1 MKCRLCFLFLCVCGI
16 AALSPCRAE
25 LTVKRTSPEAKQVGD
40 VWRVKAAD
48 PGSSATSTDVEI
60 TGTTTVKAMS
70 VSVTA
75 ENSQK
80 QTSASVA
87 PTSTDW
93 RLSLTVDESD
103 YNKNLTLRF
112 NAGLD
117 NGSGGINAE
126 TATIILYVDS
136 KAPGPLRADINRSPS
151 GSAEFF
157 VKFKDADL
165 DVGSLSGENFL
176 ILEEVLTQSS
186 SRVFRR
192 VFLQGDPTLMTGG
205 DSVRLIVPN
214 LNPGSYYVWVH
225 TVRDLVG
232 NPMSTPN
239 SLVFLDT
246 SIKAPSGGVVIGP
259 LSVAGGQIRGE
270 QVEYPRFL
278 HVGGEKASDI
288 DPGDRV
294 DTRVVNLYYM
304 RDARQVAE
312 IINRNIQDLNQVGY
326 DEAQR
331 AAERARSVASDAVDQ
346 RRFRETQSVEAAIAT
361 RQTEARIR
369 ETQDKLAQAREQ
381 KNAAAIQQ
389 KELDEAIVATLGG
402 QPVASL
408 DAAISST
415 ESDIRRD
422 RDAVLAKENA
432 LNQANQDLATLK
444 TNFPA
449 NDPAVLKQEKQI
461 QTLQNEIAMLQSNV
475 ANNTRK
481 ISTLRALQAKKVVT
495 EAAVTTATKAVGA
508 LEADL
513 SADKLPAQLQRQQ
526 EAEIQERNQVLQ
538 AEQREL
544 RTSQEQF
551 RQEVNAGLADRNSYA
566 KGKPESK
573 DPVAQVTISVVGT
586 SRLQLRGPVKGLN
599 KICRMIH
606 QLDSPVGQ
614 VKVGIHTV
622 QINGEHGDRMD
633 FVYERINQDIAHS
646 RFLVNA
652 SGQLL
657 RRAVQEVANEV
668 ALAADQGYLPPDCPP
683 ELTAGTA
690 TLNGAVQ
697 SSQDLRDR
705 RYLYAFFGSDFISE
719 LEEMDS
725 ELLNTEN
732 KLLSLHSMDTI
743 SLAGAMFVMAHADH
757 PVRLQI
763 LSRFQELIASELPMR
778 EAEFVQS
785 LTHVTRHGKSLD
797 HRFRKAMKIDE
808 KQGAEIYFNAARTY
822 HFPNTI
828 SFFNNQI
835 STPGTLNPVQQAT
848 LKMAQALKAQ
858 LTAEIEYTNF
868 VVQRSLLETV
878 DNELEEEY
886 LKQSKLAVWKRRE
899 AEEALE
905 KLAATSASQFELVLQ
920 SLDQA
925 ARINDTA
932 EYQVAAESMRRKL
945 QDINRVEL
953 MDQVYRIIKS
963 APRDDSGGYLKKDEL
978 REQLGEVIEAA
989 FDVRFL
995 GNTVADLLEQPLKV
1009 WTEKAKEYSE
1019 KKEKYT
1025 ETNAIAS
1032 VQQEMVEAARKR
1044 LLSKRLLEQ
1053 FMDDQEEKSVEL
1065 MEALRSHASNVDNYL
1080 KRLATAVDE
1089 DVAAQF
1095 YEPAFQRIRRVSRTW
1110 DVTLSQIETTTVLT
1124 NNRTMALVSPAASF
1138 EFNLPKRDILIKE
1151 AMDGAKAL
1159 ALEYGN
1165 LMKDGTFLA
1174 GTSMLA
1180 GTPPEGIVG
1189 NNAPIQNLPGLNN
1202 SQEFGSELQKLIP
1215 EPAIYKFETGTGF
1228 AVQPVIQPDGNSII
1242 YGFDYTYTTQVREPV
1257 RANEKH
1263 LGRVKRHF
1271 VRTDV
1276 QTSSYELREISRY
1289 TVALKASRT
1298 DRGVPLFEDI
1308 PLIGA
1313 AFRPLPSEE
1322 SSLQTNIILGSST
1335 IYPTVYDLMG
1345 LRWSQ
1350 HVDQMSSESLKVQ
1363 KQELLQRRDHVRDHL
1378 IRTTREEVYRSIG
1391 LETPASPDVQLI
1403 VPERQ

>member
-1 MKCRLCFLFLCVCGI
+1 MTSRLRFLLLCICGI
-16 AALSPCRAE
+16 AALPQCQAE
-25 LTVKRTSPEAKQVGD
+25 VTLRIESATAKQVGD
-40 VWRVKAAD
+40 VWRVQAA
-48 PGSSATSTDVEI
+48 GGNDVTNVQI
-60 TGTTTVKAMS
+60 VVTFPKGTTYVAGSIRNARSNSTAVKP
-70 VSVTA
+70 VSPVASDTSKTIQASIEKSDRDTNLELTVTA
-75 ENSQK
+75 IIGPVADGKSE
-80 QTSASVA
+80 SA
-87 PTSTDW
+87 
-93 RLSLTVDESD
+93 
-103 YNKNLTLRF
+103 
-112 NAGLD
+112 
-117 NGSGGINAE
+117 
-126 TATIILYVDS
+126 IILIYVDS
-136 KAPGPLRADINRSPS
+136 TKPSPLQPVIEQFPGGGATIVVP
-151 GSAEFF
+151 F
-157 VKFKDADL
+157 VDADL
-165 DVGSLSGENFL
+165 DPKSMRNGNFR
-176 ILEEVLTQSS
+176 IFEEVKPQEGAV
-186 SRVFRR
+186 VFRR
-192 VFLQGDPTLMTGG
+192 IFPEGDPVLSG
-205 DSVRLIVPN
+205 DGRSVRLEIPN
-214 LNPGSYYVWVH
+214 LNPGAHYLQIHSVSDV
-225 TVRDLVG
+225 VG
-232 NPMSTPN
+232 NALDPADDSFTPN
-239 SLVFLDT
+239 ETEKGVYKSFN
-246 SIKAPSGGVVIGP
+246 ISGGQ
-259 LSVAGGQIRGE
+259 LRGQ

-326 DEAQR
+326 DKAQQ
-331 AAERARSVASDAVDQ
+331 AAERARGLANDAVDQ

-381 KNAAAIQQ
+381 KDAAEIKK
-389 KELDEAIVATLGG
+389 KELDEAIVSVLGG
-402 QPVASL
+402 QPVDTL
-408 DAAISST
+408 GTAISST
-415 ESDIRRD
+415 DAAIQKD
-422 RDAVLAKENA
+422 RTAIVGKEDELNKANETLGKLKNASPVDGAAVL
-432 LNQANQDLATLK
+432 Q
-444 TNFPA
+444 
-449 NDPAVLKQEKQI
+449 QEQQI
-461 QTLQNEIAMLQSNV
+461 QKLQNEIATLQSDV
-475 ANNTRK
+475 AEKTRK
-481 ISTLRALQAKKVVT
+481 VSVLLSLQAKKEVT
-495 EAAVTTATKAVGA
+495 ASASQTAKNAVNA
-508 LEADL
+508 LENEL
-513 SADKLPAQLQRQQ
+513 TSDKLPAQLQRQQ
-526 EAEIQERNQVLQ
+526 EAEIRERNLVLQ

-566 KGKPESK
+566 RGKPESK

-690 TLNGAVQ
+690 TLNGTVQ
-697 SSQDLRDR
+697 STQDLRDR

-732 KLLSLHSMDTI
+732 KLLSLHSMDSI
-743 SLAGAMFVMAHADH
+743 SLAGAMFVLAHADH
-757 PVRLQI
+757 PVRQQI
-763 LSRFQELIASELPMR
+763 LLRFQELIAGDLPMR

-808 KQGAEIYFNAARTY
+808 KQAAEIYFNAARTY

-868 VVQRSLLETV
+868 VVQRSLLETT
-878 DNELEEEY
+878 DGELEEEY
-886 LKQSKLAVWKRRE
+886 IRQFDLSVIKRQK
-899 AEEALE
+899 AEEASEKLTAASAPLYDLVIQSLEQAASEADEADYQLAAEIMRKRMEDVNQTALLDRIYSIIDSADNEREEGDASDSDVKEKISDLIESTFGVNQLLNGTVEDFLE
-905 KLAATSASQFELVLQ
+905 KPLATWTAKQDEYLQTKRQLTEARALEAVQKAS
-920 SLDQA
+920 
-925 ARINDTA
+925 
-932 EYQVAAESMRRKL
+932 AES
-945 QDINRVEL
+945 
-953 MDQVYRIIKS
+953 
-963 APRDDSGGYLKKDEL
+963 
-978 REQLGEVIEAA
+978 
-989 FDVRFL
+989 
-995 GNTVADLLEQPLKV
+995 
-1009 WTEKAKEYSE
+1009 AK
-1019 KKEKYT
+1019 
-1025 ETNAIAS
+1025 
-1032 VQQEMVEAARKR
+1032 KR

-1189 NNAPIQNLPGLNN
+1189 NNAPIQGLPGLNN

-1257 RANEKH
+1257 RADEKH

-1308 PLIGA
+1308 PVIGA
-1313 AFRPLPSEE
+1313 AFRPLPSQE

-1378 IRTTREEVYRSIG
+1378 IRTTREEVYKSIG

>member
-1 MKCRLCFLFLCVCGI
+1 MTSRLRFLLLCVCGI
-16 AALSPCRAE
+16 AALPQCQAE
-25 LTVKRTSPEAKQVGD
+25 VTLQITSPGAKQVGD

-48 PGSSATSTDVEI
+48 NNAATSVTVAVAALQDMATVDASFRNARHGDTKATP
-60 TGTTTVKAMS
+60 TGSGRTRTIDASVHPDDRNTNLELTVKATIKADS
-70 VSVTA
+70 NT
-75 ENSQK
+75 
-80 QTSASVA
+80 TS
-87 PTSTDW
+87 
-93 RLSLTVDESD
+93 E
-103 YNKNLTLRF
+103 F
-112 NAGLD
+112 
-117 NGSGGINAE
+117 
-126 TATIILYVDS
+126 ATILIHVDAT
-136 KAPGPLRADINRSPS
+136 KPIPLQPVIEKFPG
-151 GSAEFF
+151 GSATIVVPF
-157 VKFKDADL
+157 VDADL
-165 DVGSLSGENFL
+165 APDSLVNDNFR
-176 ILEEVLTQSS
+176 IFEEVTQASGAV
-186 SRVFRR
+186 VFRR
-192 VFLQGDPTLMTGG
+192 MFLAGDPVLSG
-205 DSVRLIVPN
+205 DGRSVRLEIPN
-214 LNPGSYYVWVH
+214 LNPGAHYLQIHS
-225 TVRDLVG
+225 VRDLVG
-232 NPMSTPN
+232 NALGQADVAFSP
-239 SLVFLDT
+239 VEDG
-246 SIKAPSGGVVIGP
+246 KGVKR
-259 LSVAGGQIRGE
+259 SFTVAGGQLRGQ

-278 HVGGEKASDI
+278 HVGGEKASNI

-326 DEAQR
+326 DKAQQ
-331 AAERARSVASDAVDQ
+331 AAERARGLANDAVDQ

-381 KNAAAIQQ
+381 KNAATIQQ
-389 KELDEAIVATLGG
+389 KELDEAIVSTLDG
-402 QPVASL
+402 QPAESL
-408 DAAISST
+408 PAAISTT
-415 ESDIRRD
+415 E
-422 RDAVLAKENA
+422 
-432 LNQANQDLATLK
+432 
-444 TNFPA
+444 
-449 NDPAVLKQEKQI
+449 
-461 QTLQNEIAMLQSNV
+461 NEINNKKETLSSKKEDLRKVSERLETLRNTPPVDGAEIDRQVKVARDLSSQIADLQADI
-475 ANNTRK
+475 ANSTGK

-495 EAAVTTATKAVGA
+495 DAAVAT
-508 LEADL
+508 L
-513 SADKLPAQLQRQQ
+513 STDVKSLGDQLAADKLPAQLQRQQ
-526 EAEIQERNQVLQ
+526 EAEIRERNQVLQ

-566 KGKPESK
+566 MGKPESK

-622 QINGEHGDRMD
+622 QLNGEHGDRMD

-690 TLNGAVQ
+690 TLNGTVQ
-697 SSQDLRDR
+697 STQDLRDR

-732 KLLSLHSMDTI
+732 KLLSLHSMDSI
-743 SLAGAMFVMAHADH
+743 SLAGAMFVLAHADH
-757 PVRLQI
+757 PVRQQI
-763 LSRFQELIASELPMR
+763 LLRFQELIAGDLPMR

-808 KQGAEIYFNAARTY
+808 KQAAEIYFNAARTY

-868 VVQRSLLETV
+868 VAERSLLETT
-878 DNELEEEY
+878 DGELEGEY
-886 LKQSKLAVWKRRE
+886 TKQWNRAVTKRQQ

-905 KLAATSASQFELVLQ
+905 ILAARAASICETLGSQLEEDGRDAGLQ
-920 SLDQA
+920 SLVRAGQIIRGELETLD
-925 ARINDTA
+925 RIEFVDGIYRKLDEKKKIGGSYNEDVLDDLGLYIEDAFSDGRGLGLNGGLGQYLPGEPLEKLEAMRRQYQSQRTVWA
-932 EYQVAAESMRRKL
+932 EAKTIEKVQFDLAES
-945 QDINRVEL
+945 
-953 MDQVYRIIKS
+953 
-963 APRDDSGGYLKKDEL
+963 
-978 REQLGEVIEAA
+978 
-989 FDVRFL
+989 
-995 GNTVADLLEQPLKV
+995 
-1009 WTEKAKEYSE
+1009 
-1019 KKEKYT
+1019 
-1025 ETNAIAS
+1025 
-1032 VQQEMVEAARKR
+1032 ARKR
-1044 LLSKRLLEQ
+1044 VLSKRLLEQ

-1189 NNAPIQNLPGLNN
+1189 NNAPIQGLPGLNN

-1378 IRTTREEVYRSIG
+1378 IRTTREEVYKSIG

-1403 VPERQ
+1403 LPDRQ

>member
-1 MKCRLCFLFLCVCGI
+1 MTSRLCFLFLCVFGMP
-16 AALSPCRAE
+16 ALPPCQAE
-25 LTVKRTSPEAKQVGD
+25 VTLKITSPTARQVGD
-40 VWRVKAAD
+40 VWRVQAD
-48 PGSSATSTDVEI
+48 SSGSTTASISVNAPEIMQDVVASFRNARHSETKATSTGS
-60 TGTTTVKAMS
+60 GTARTISAIVRSDDCNTNLELTVKATIGS
-70 VSVTA
+70 N
-75 ENSQK
+75 ENARSEFTTILIHVDATK
-80 QTSASVA
+80 
-87 PTSTDW
+87 PTP
-93 RLSLTVDESD
+93 LQPVIEQ
-103 YNKNLTLRF
+103 F
-112 NAGLD
+112 P
-117 NGSGGINAE
+117 GGG
-126 TATIILYVDS
+126 ATIVV
-136 KAPGPLRADINRSPS
+136 P
-151 GSAEFF
+151 F
-157 VKFKDADL
+157 VDADL
-165 DVGSLSGENFL
+165 DPKSLQKDNFR
-176 ILEEVLTQSS
+176 IFEEVTQQSGD
-186 SRVFRR
+186 VVYRR
-192 VFLQGDPTLMTGG
+192 VFPEGDPVLLENAR
-205 DSVRLIVPN
+205 SVRLEIPN
-214 LNPGSYYVWVH
+214 LNPGTHYLQIHSVNDV
-225 TVRDLVG
+225 VG
-232 NPMSTPN
+232 NALGQADATFDPKVKDKGVYKS
-239 SLVFLDT
+239 F
-246 SIKAPSGGVVIGP
+246 SISGGQ
-259 LSVAGGQIRGE
+259 LRGQ

-278 HVGGEKASDI
+278 HVGGEKVSDI

-326 DEAQR
+326 DKAQQ
-331 AAERARSVASDAVDQ
+331 AAERARSLASDAVDQ
-346 RRFRETQSVEAAIAT
+346 RRFRESQSVEAANAT

-369 ETQDKLAQAREQ
+369 ETQDKLAEAREQ
-381 KNAAAIQQ
+381 KNAATIQK
-389 KELDEAIVATLGG
+389 KELDEAIVSVLDG
-402 QPVASL
+402 QPVETL
-408 DAAISST
+408 AAVISST
-415 ESDIRRD
+415 QAAITKDNETI
-422 RDAVLAKENA
+422 DAKANE
-432 LNQANQDLATLK
+432 LNQASEKLNTLQK
-444 TNFPA
+444 TPPVDGA
-449 NDPAVLKQEKQI
+449 AVLQEKQRI
-461 QTLQNEIAMLQSNV
+461 QTLQGEITSLQSKV

-481 ISTLRALQAKKVVT
+481 ISTLRALQAKKEVT
-495 EAAVTTATKAVGA
+495 EAAVTAVSTEVTNLGKQ
-508 LEADL
+508 LDSGE
-513 SADKLPAQLQRQQ
+513 LPAQLRRQQ
-526 EAEIQERNQVLQ
+526 EAEIRERNQVLQ

-544 RTSQEQF
+544 RTSEEQF

-566 KGKPESK
+566 KGKPESQ

-683 ELTAGTA
+683 ELIAGTA
-690 TLNGAVQ
+690 TLNGTVP
-697 SSQDLRDR
+697 SNQDLRDR

-732 KLLSLHSMDTI
+732 KLLSLHSMDSI
-743 SLAGAMFVMAHADH
+743 SLAGAMFVLAHADH
-757 PVRLQI
+757 PVRQHI
-763 LSRFQELIASELPMR
+763 LLRFQELIAGELPMR

-797 HRFRKAMKIDE
+797 SRFRKAMKIDE

-828 SFFNNQI
+828 GFFSNQI

-868 VVQRSLLETV
+868 VAERSLLETT
-878 DNELEEEY
+878 DGELEKEY
-886 LKQSKLAVWKRRE
+886 NKQWSRAVTKRQQ
-899 AEEALE
+899 AEESLE
-905 KLAATSASQFELVLQ
+905 TLAATSALQFELVLQ

-925 ARINDTA
+925 ARISGTEN
-932 EYQVAAESMRRKL
+932 YRLAAELMRRKL
-945 QDINRVEL
+945 QNIDPVEL
-953 MDQVYRIIKS
+953 MDQLYRIIKS
-963 APRDDSGGYLKKDEL
+963 APRTENGAYTDEAELK
-978 REQLGEVIEAA
+978 EQLAEAIEST
-989 FDVRFL
+989 FDLGFL
-995 GNTVADLLEQPLKV
+995 NHTVADLLEQPIKE
-1009 WTEKAKEYSE
+1009 WTEKEKEYTDN
-1019 KKEKYT
+1019 KKKYL
-1025 ETNAIAS
+1025 ESKAIAS
-1032 VQQEMVEAARKR
+1032 VQQEIGEAARKR

-1065 MEALRSHASNVDNYL
+1065 MEALRSHSSNVDNYL

-1180 GTPPEGIVG
+1180 GTPPEGIAG
-1189 NNAPIQNLPGLNN
+1189 NNAPIQGLPGLNN

-1228 AVQPVIQPDGNSII
+1228 AVQPVIQPDGNSIV
-1242 YGFDYTYTTQVREPV
+1242 YGFDYMYSTQVREPV
-1257 RANEKH
+1257 RADEKH

-1350 HVDQMSSESLKVQ
+1350 HVDQMSSESLKGH

-1378 IRTTREEVYRSIG
+1378 IRTTREEVYKSIG
-1391 LETPASPDVQLI
+1391 IETPASPDVQLI